1 MKEKLLM
8 VGILLFV
15 ILANTSCK
23 RPESDV
29 RVTAITFTNVS
40 SKGIVMEEGET
51 FDIKYVITPESLQES
66 AEVEWTSE
74 DKSIAKVRKGKVT
87 GVSAGTTIITAT
99 CEGGVEIST
108 QVKVLPVEV
117 TDFKIP
123 STLTVQRDAT
133 VEVSVTDIV
142 PENAS
147 VSSIDWSIEDNTIA
161 EWEISNGSLYVTGL
175 KNGTTTL
182 KGNGSNV
189 SHSCKITVEYVAVT
203 GVNVTAEKSSVEI
216 GEESS
221 VSVAIIPSG
230 ASDTSLIWDVTPSGI
245 IQFDRQTRK
254 FTGLAVGSATIKAT
268 TTKEKVSGS
277 CTVTVTEPELKLS
290 NENDFNGRFLC
301 PDNSFSHL
309 NKTVQLSATL
319 GGKPAEGIT
328 WSSSNEDVATVD
340 NNGLVTAGGHGVC
353 YIYAQSVTQKIH
365 TVILSASKNRYNLI
379 LTHGSLG
386 SGFTPGASVE
396 NVEYI
401 CPRQNSSLCF
411 YDPAMIL
418 TVDGETEVLY
428 QLMYPYLFNGGGDGD
443 IITASVSGTGVTMSL
458 DADDAIQL
466 KSADSGPKTGSV
478 TFTYKP
484 NGYTRTVN
492 FNVGYKSVS
501 FFRDYN
507 RNNFYKTVSSG
518 GSITLSKNETWY
530 ISLNAS
536 TSYQKNSKGSDFVKS
551 NNTDSGKMM
560 TCDSNSSLY
569 VDKNGSLKTNNVPN
583 GTYTLKATRDNNC
596 TVKVTITN

>member
-1 MKEKLLM
+1 MKEKLLLM

-23 RPESDV
+23 KPESDV

-40 SKGIVMEEGET
+40 SKGIIMEEGET
-51 FDIKYVITPESLQES
+51 FEIKYVITPESLQES

-99 CEGGVEIST
+99 CEGGVETSI
-108 QVKVLPVEV
+108 QVKVMPVDV

-123 STLTVQRDAT
+123 STLTVPRDAT

-142 PENAS
+142 PENAT
-147 VSSIDWSIEDNTIA
+147 VSSIDWSIEDKTIA

-182 KGNGSNV
+182 NGKGSNV

-221 VSVAIIPSG
+221 VSVTIIPSG

-268 TTKEKVSGS
+268 TIKEKVSGS
-277 CTVTVTEPELKLS
+277 CTVTVTEPELILS
-290 NENDFNGRFLC
+290 NDNDHKGRFLC

-309 NKTVQLSATL
+309 NKTVQLNATL
-319 GGKPAEGIT
+319 GGKPVEGIT

-340 NNGLVTAGGHGVC
+340 NNGLVTAAGHGVC
-353 YIYAQSVTQKIH
+353 YIYAQSATQKVYTEIW
-365 TVILSASKNRYNLI
+365 SASKNRYNLI
-379 LTHGSLG
+379 LTLGALG
-386 SGFTPGASVE
+386 SGFTPGVTVQT
-396 NVEYI
+396 NEYI
-401 CPRQNSSLCF
+401 CPRQNIQLCF
-411 YDPAMIL
+411 YDPAMFL
-418 TVDGETEVLY
+418 TVDGETKVLY
-428 QLMYPYLFNGGGDGD
+428 QLMYPFWFNGGDMD

-458 DADDAIQL
+458 DADDGILL
-466 KSADSGPKTGSV
+466 KAADSGQKTGSV
-478 TFTYKP
+478 SFTYKP
-484 NGYTRTVN
+484 NGYTMTVN

-501 FFRDYN
+501 FFKNYDRNSIYN
-507 RNNFYKTVSSG
+507 TVLSG
-518 GSITLSKNETWY
+518 RSITLSNNETWY

-536 TSYQKNSKGSDFVKS
+536 TSYQIKRGSDFVRS
-551 NNTDSGKMM
+551 NNTDSGNMM

-569 VDKNGSLKTNNVPN
+569 VDKDGRLQTYNVPN
-583 GTYTLKATRDNNC
+583 GTYTLKATRDNTC